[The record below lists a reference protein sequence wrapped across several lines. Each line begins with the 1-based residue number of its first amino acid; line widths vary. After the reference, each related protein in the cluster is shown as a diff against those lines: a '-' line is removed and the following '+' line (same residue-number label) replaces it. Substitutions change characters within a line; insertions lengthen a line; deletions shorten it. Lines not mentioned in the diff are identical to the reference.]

1 MYASNHVCK
10 FLSAIGFCL
19 TATLAQA
26 AGLRGIDI
34 PADAAGPAIH
44 GMIWYPCTEPP
55 GEIRLDEFIVPGVA
69 GCPLA
74 RDHLPLIA
82 FSHGQG
88 AGLLINHDTAETL
101 ADQGFIVAAINHPG
115 DNGRDLSR
123 SDDLSGFNERPTD
136 IKRLIDFVTGASPF
150 AARID
155 QDRIGFFGYSRGA
168 YAGLVLIGANPDWA
182 GAASSYC
189 QQRQGP
195 ICQQILGRKFPSQ
208 PLTHDPRIKAAV
220 IVDPWALFFSAES
233 LAPIKAPIQ
242 LWASER
248 GGFGVLLHDVAALN
262 ANLPA
267 QHEYHVVPNAE
278 HLAFCAPFQAGP
290 ELCADAPGFE
300 RVAFHKEFNSAVTQ
314 FFQEHLVKAANQ

>member
-1 MYASNHVCK
+1 MHASSHVCR

-34 PADAAGPAIH
+34 PADVDGPAIH
-44 GMIWYPCTEPP
+44 GVVWYPCAEPP
-55 GEIRLDEFIVPGVA
+55 GELRVDPFILPAVE

-74 RDHLPLIA
+74 GDHLPLIA

-88 AGLLINHDTAETL
+88 ASFLINHDTAETL
-101 ADQGFIVAAINHPG
+101 ADHGFIVAAINHPG
-115 DNGRDLSR
+115 DNGQDLSR
-123 SDDLSGFNERPTD
+123 TNELSAFLERPTD
-136 IKRLIDFVTGASPF
+136 IKRLIDLMVGASPF

-182 GAASSYC
+182 GWASNNC

-195 ICQQILGRKFPSQ
+195 ICQQILGSKYPSQ

-220 IVDPWALFFSAES
+220 IVDPLAIFFSAES
-233 LAPIKAPIQ
+233 LAPIKAPVQ
-242 LWASER
+242 LWASEQ
-248 GGFGVLLHDVAALN
+248 GGSGVLLHDVAAVD

-267 QHEYHVVPNAE
+267 KHEYRVVPNAD
-278 HLAFCAPFQAGP
+278 HLAFCAPFEGGP
-290 ELCADAPGFE
+290 EPCADPPGFD
-300 RVAFHKEFNSAVTQ
+300 RVAFHKQFNAAVLGFLQ
-314 FFQEHLVKAANQ
+314 QHLR